1 MGGILLAIGLTA
13 ILVIAGR
20 SLDMQQRGERDIV
33 AATILDDYLSNIL
46 AEGPEA
52 YLDMYSLSGR
62 CDAPY
67 DDYQY
72 DIEIEEGALGIPYR
86 VLVTITHERGQTW
99 SCETYIAP
107 KVGEE
112 PDPIRTPE
120 EPLDREGRYLEE
132 EQRNEGR

>member
-1 MGGILLAIGLTA
+1 MLLAIGLTA

-52 YLDMYSLSGR
+52 YLDMYQLSGR
-62 CDAPY
+62 CDVPF